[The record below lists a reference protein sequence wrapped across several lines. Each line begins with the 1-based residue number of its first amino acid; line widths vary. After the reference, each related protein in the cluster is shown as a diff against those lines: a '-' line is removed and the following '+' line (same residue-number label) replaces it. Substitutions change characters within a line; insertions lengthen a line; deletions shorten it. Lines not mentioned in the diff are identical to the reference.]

1 MNLTFLESIIDAAD
15 DMPIFRILSLAPY
28 RNYYVVERAD
38 SVVMVCI
45 YIHVCI
51 HIYLCT
57 CIDICMYIYASVYIY
72 IFIHIYV

>member
-38 SVVMVCI
+38 SVVMVNN
-45 YIHVCI
+45 
-51 HIYLCT
+51 
-57 CIDICMYIYASVYIY
+57 YALY
-72 IFIHIYV
+72 F